1 MTGNLFR
8 LFAYVGKD
16 SSINIEDVAVDE
28 IGSV

>member
-8 LFAYVGKD
+8 LFAYVGKYP
-16 SSINIEDVAVDE
+16 SIDIKDVAVDE